1 MLLWNYHSS
10 ASTKSVYSFMTIA
23 SLCTAAFLALAL
35 SSWSIALL
43 ASSFACTSAS
53 VGLVEVTLFFII
65 PAQMLYRTLV
75 MHGQSDILL
84 YCLNCLH
91 LLSLI
96 LSCLEHF
103 ILVLHSHAR
112 LQHFVKEYFVVRYS
126 SVLTNSCISLS
137 LHSFTN
143 IFSKLEFSTSGMFF
157 NL

>member
-1 MLLWNYHSS
+1 MELQLISLNKVCVLLHDDS
-10 ASTKSVYSFMTIA
+10 
-23 SLCTAAFLALAL
+23 LALHCSLL
-35 SSWSIALL
+35 SLGLVKLVNCFALL

-53 VGLVEVTLFFII
+53 VVLVEVTLFIII

-112 LQHFVKEYFVVRYS
+112 LQHFVKEYFVVRYG

-157 NL
+157 SL